1 MSENRRGVLFRGKPT
16 RRARRQ
22 EQTEG
27 ESLRSRPRDQRSRD
41 GERGGARDDRKSWQL
56 LDPGIPKRGVGHDPA
71 LHQQLAAAGIVTAER
86 QGRHVFYEMDASA
99 VAERLQGIL
108 SITRQ
113 LETAMG
119 ATPVR

>member
-1 MSENRRGVLFRGKPT
+1 MKMSRGEA
-16 RRARRQ
+16 ARRCVAVFDTRFFKALCQ
-22 EQTEG
+22 PARIAA
-27 ESLRSRPRDQRSRD
+27 LRELILLGRADVAAIAARLPQDRSVVTRH
-41 GERGGARDDRKSWQL
+41 L
-56 LDPGIPKRGVGHDPA
+56 
-71 LHQQLAAAGIVTAER
+71 QQLAAAGIVTAER

-119 ATPVR
+119 ATPVK